1 MEPKRIA
8 MLGDGGWGTAM
19 STVLAGAGHSVTMWS
34 HDPEYLRAMESSREN
49 THFLP
54 GIRLPDSLAFE
65 PDMAKALAAADVVA
79 VAIPSKFLRA
89 TLSRAGVTLPP
100 EKACL
105 SLTKGMD
112 ADTLEL
118 PSQVI
123 RECLGAAKVAVLSGP
138 SHAEEVA
145 RGLPASLVAASDE
158 LATARDVQHI
168 VTTPRFRVYA
178 SGDRVGVEIGGATK
192 NVIALAAGIAHG
204 MDLGDNALSAL
215 ATRGLVEM
223 TRLGTAM
230 GGEAATFSG
239 LAGMGDLITTCFSPH
254 GRNRAVGIR
263 LAKGE
268 TLEQILASMNGVPE
282 SVTTTASVLALAK
295 QHYVDMPITE
305 QVAAVLWQGKSPVQ
319 AVHDLMTRAKKD
331 EI

>member
-8 MLGDGGWGTAM
+8 ILGDGAWGTAM

-34 HDPEYLRAMESSREN
+34 HDPEYLRAMERSREN
-49 THFLP
+49 TRFLP
-54 GIRLPDSLAFE
+54 GIRLPDGLAFE
-65 PDMAKALAAADVVA
+65 PDMDKAIAAADVVT

-89 TLSRAGVTLPP
+89 TLGRAKYALAK
-100 EKACL
+100 EKPFL

-118 PSQVI
+118 PSEVI
-123 RECLGAAKVAVLSGP
+123 RECLGATKVAVLSGP

-178 SGDRVGVEIGGATK
+178 SGDRVGVEIAGATK
-192 NVIALAAGIAHG
+192 NVIALAAGIACG

-215 ATRGLVEM
+215 ATRGMVEM

-268 TLEQILASMNGVPE
+268 SLEQILASMNGVPE

-295 QHYVDMPITE
+295 QHDVDMPITE
-305 QVAAVLWQGKSPVQ
+305 QVGAVLWQGKNPAQ